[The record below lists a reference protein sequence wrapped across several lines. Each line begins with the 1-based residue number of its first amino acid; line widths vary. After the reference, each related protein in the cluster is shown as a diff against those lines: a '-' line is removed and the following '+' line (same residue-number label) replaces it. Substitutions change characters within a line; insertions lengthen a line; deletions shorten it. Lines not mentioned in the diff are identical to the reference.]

1 MRGRLN
7 EIPLALEADIGI
19 GRIVWVRILVTMN
32 GKNLRLGLVKVK
44 RLK

>member
-19 GRIVWVRILVTMN
+19 GRVRILVTMN
-32 GKNLRLGLVKVK
+32 GKSLEMRLGLVKVK